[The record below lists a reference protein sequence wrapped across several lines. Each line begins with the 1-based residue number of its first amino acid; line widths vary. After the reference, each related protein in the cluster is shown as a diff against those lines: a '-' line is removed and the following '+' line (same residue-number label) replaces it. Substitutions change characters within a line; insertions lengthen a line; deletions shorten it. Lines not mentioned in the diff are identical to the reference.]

1 MLHYV
6 QDDTTDEI
14 NKTRNIVHHFRY
26 IGLLFIVLLAS
37 CGTARKA
44 VVPGSDEAML
54 PVAEQR
60 KYEYYFLESIKLEQ
74 QGRYDEAFE
83 MLQHCLSICPMAP
96 SALYKTANYHFA
108 LNQKEQALEA
118 LLGAVEGAPDNYWY
132 RQTLAMY
139 YQGNREYDKAIAT
152 IEEMQQRFPK
162 RNSELLPALVGLY
175 NHTGQYDKVIDALAR
190 LEQLTGKSEA
200 ISMEKMRNYLLM
212 GNKESAFN
220 EMEALAAEYPD
231 NSYYRVVLAEVY
243 MNHGRA
249 AEAEPIL
256 QGILA
261 EDPNNAPAKI
271 TLAEYYK
278 LQADTV
284 HYLAMADSIMMSVEV
299 NEEFKVQLM
308 ARLIKEEQDST
319 WLMDLFERAVA
330 ELQQSAR
337 LGHLCVQYMLSLQ
350 QPEERVRPILLRM
363 LEVEPDNIPARSQ
376 LLSYAARRN
385 DVEEMVTI
393 CSEGIDYT
401 PEVLPYYYYKG
412 IALAAY
418 MGRPEEALETY
429 RQAIRQVTEGSDAE
443 MVSDLYTAM
452 GDLLHESGQPTEAY
466 ACYDS
471 ALQYQPGNILVLNN
485 YAYFLAEEGSDL
497 EKAEQMSRRTIEA
510 EPDNATYLDT
520 YAWILYK
527 LGRYDEA
534 LDYMERAL
542 AADTE
547 PSDVL
552 YEHMGDICHKLG
564 DKSKALGYWRKALD
578 LQREAG
584 TVSKELEKKIKTMK

>member
-1 MLHYV
+1 MNNSRH
-6 QDDTTDEI
+6 I
-14 NKTRNIVHHFRY
+14 
-26 IGLLFIVLLAS
+26 LLSLLIVLLAS

-54 PVAEQR
+54 PAADQR

-74 QGRYDEAFE
+74 LGRYDEAYE
-83 MLQHCLSICPMAP
+83 MLQHCLALCPTAP
-96 SALYKTANYHFA
+96 SAQYKLANYYFA
-108 LNQKEQALEA
+108 LNQKEKALEA
-118 LLGAVEGAPDNYWY
+118 LLCAVEGEPDNYWY

-139 YQGNREYDKAIAT
+139 YQGNREYEKAIAA

-175 NHTGQYDKVIDALAR
+175 NHTEQYDKVIDALAR

-200 ISMEKMRNYLLM
+200 ISMEKMRNYLLI
-212 GNKESAFN
+212 GNKEAAFS

-249 AEAEPIL
+249 SETEPIL
-256 QGILA
+256 QDILA

-278 LQADTV
+278 QQADTAR
-284 HYLAMADSIMMSVEV
+284 YLAMTDSIMMAAEV

-308 ARLIKEEQDST
+308 ARLIKEGQDST
-319 WLMDLFERAVA
+319 WVMDLFERAVA
-330 ELQQSAR
+330 RPQQSAR
-337 LGHLCVQYMLSLQ
+337 LGHLCVQYMLSIE

-376 LLSYAARRN
+376 LLAYAARRN
-385 DVEEMVTI
+385 DVEEMVRI

-401 PEVLPYYYYKG
+401 PEVLAYYYYKG
-412 IALAAY
+412 IGLAVY
-418 MGRPEEALETY
+418 MNRPEEALETY
-429 RQAIRQVTEGSDAE
+429 RQAIRQVTEGSDTE

-452 GDLLHESGQPTEAY
+452 GDLLHESGQPAEAY

-471 ALQYQPGNILVLNN
+471 ALLYKPSNILVLNN
-485 YAYFLAEEGSDL
+485 YAYFLAEEGRDL
-497 EKAEQMSRRTIEA
+497 ERAEQMSRRTIEA

-527 LGRYDEA
+527 LQRYDEA
-534 LDYMERAL
+534 LSYMERAL
-542 AADTE
+542 AAESE

-552 YEHMGDICHKLG
+552 YEHMGDICHRLG
-564 DKSKALGYWRKALD
+564 DKSKALDYWRKALD
-578 LQREAG
+578 LQRVAG
-584 TVSKELEKKIKTMK
+584 MVNRELEKKIRMMK

>member
-1 MLHYV
+1 M
-6 QDDTTDEI
+6 
-14 NKTRNIVHHFRY
+14 
-26 IGLLFIVLLAS
+26 LLAS

-54 PVAEQR
+54 PAADQR

-74 QGRYDEAFE
+74 LGRYDEAYE
-83 MLQHCLSICPMAP
+83 MLQHCLALCPTAP
-96 SALYKTANYHFA
+96 SAQYKLANYHFA
-108 LNQKEQALEA
+108 LNQKEKALEA
-118 LLGAVEGAPDNYWY
+118 LLCAVEGEPDNYWY

-139 YQGNREYDKAIAT
+139 YQGNREYEKAIAA

-175 NHTGQYDKVIDALAR
+175 NHTEQYDKVIDALAR

-200 ISMEKMRNYLLM
+200 ISMEKMRNYLLI
-212 GNKESAFN
+212 GNKEAAFS

-249 AEAEPIL
+249 SETEPIL
-256 QGILA
+256 QDILA

-271 TLAEYYK
+271 TLAEYYRQ
-278 LQADTV
+278 QADTAR
-284 HYLAMADSIMMSVEV
+284 YLAMTDSIMMAAEV

-308 ARLIKEEQDST
+308 ARLIKEGQDST
-319 WLMDLFERAVA
+319 WVMDLFERAVA
-330 ELQQSAR
+330 RPQQSAR
-337 LGHLCVQYMLSLQ
+337 LGHLCVQYMLSIE

-376 LLSYAARRN
+376 LLAYAARRN
-385 DVEEMVTI
+385 DVEEMVRI

-401 PEVLPYYYYKG
+401 PEVLAYYYYKG
-412 IALAAY
+412 IGLAVY
-418 MGRPEEALETY
+418 MNRPEEALETY
-429 RQAIRQVTEGSDAE
+429 RQAIRQVTEGSDTE

-452 GDLLHESGQPTEAY
+452 GDLLHQSGQPAEAY

-471 ALQYQPGNILVLNN
+471 ALLYKPSNILVLNN
-485 YAYFLAEEGSDL
+485 YAYFLAEEGRDL
-497 EKAEQMSRRTIEA
+497 ERAEQMSRRTIEA

-527 LGRYDEA
+527 LQRYDEA
-534 LDYMERAL
+534 LTYMERAL
-542 AADTE
+542 AAEAE

-552 YEHMGDICHKLG
+552 YEHAGDICHRLG
-564 DKSKALGYWRKALD
+564 DKSKALDYWRKALD
-578 LQREAG
+578 LQRVAG
-584 TVSKELEKKIKTMK
+584 MVNRELEKKIRTIK